1 MHHNINDDRRTKQG
15 CHGADT
21 QFRRCKHRPRDEI
34 AQQAES
40 RTAEK
45 ARRYHQDRLC
55 RAEQAFRKMR
65 NRDADERDRSGKRRY
80 TRREHARQQDQHLSL
95 IHI

>member
-1 MHHNINDDRRTKQG
+1 MHHNINDDRCTKQG
-15 CHGADT
+15 GHGADT
-21 QFRRCKHRPRDEI
+21 QLRRCKHRPRDEI

-65 NRDADERDRSGKRRY
+65 NRNADERDRSGKRRD
-80 TRREHARQQDQHLSL
+80 AGRQEA
-95 IHI
+95 